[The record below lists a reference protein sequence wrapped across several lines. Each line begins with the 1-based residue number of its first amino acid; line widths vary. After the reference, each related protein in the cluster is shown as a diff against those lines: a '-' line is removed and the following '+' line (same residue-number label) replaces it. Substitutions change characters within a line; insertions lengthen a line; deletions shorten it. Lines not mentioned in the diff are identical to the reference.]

1 MQNLLHFHIP
11 KTGGSALRAY
21 LVDQLGADNVS
32 PSVTAMQFAEA
43 LVYWSG
49 VRAISGHFYPKWGD
63 RLPKDRCNLTILRDP
78 VDRLLSEFYFAK
90 SNYGGRMRNFD
101 VKALEL
107 DDYLETIESPYAEVV
122 SLQTR
127 MLSPLGGRLSDA
139 PDALSVNDQV
149 VAAMRAMED
158 FQLIGVQEEL
168 EDFACMLVARFGWE
182 AKPLRLVN
190 VTAVRTKKSELS
202 SSQHHRLQRLLEPE
216 LEVYRH
222 AKSRFARDRREAIY
236 ASPARMIAGMPPHT
250 DGVREENFGDPNAAR
265 SESDEDGSAPQRTTV
280 GELGDKRCVITG
292 VQVTGGAFGGDP
304 MLSGERLIISITFTA
319 TESIDRLTV
328 SLSIRD
334 EHGVLVFGTNSLLL
348 GVVYAIEPG
357 TYVASY
363 RMLNRMGPGNYSV
376 DVSLTRNGYRYES
389 CYHWLGKAAA
399 FTVILSEADHFEGRI
414 MMDPEID
421 IVTIPGDAKSG
432 VRATAYQRSSLLE
445 EQNEALDDFEASI
458 SETAKVNILHA
469 RSNVILPL
477 RIENIGNR
485 TWPATGRKP
494 VTVSY
499 HWLNSRGEIV
509 VFDGLRTQLPSDV
522 AARGVA
528 MVPLQVRTPDEGGQ
542 FQLQISLVQE
552 GVAWFVEKSVQSGRT
567 LAVVVA

>member
-1 MQNLLHFHIP
+1 M
-11 KTGGSALRAY
+11 RAY

-32 PSVTAMQFAEA
+32 PSLTAMQFAEA
-43 LVYWSG
+43 LVYWSD

-63 RLPKDRCNLTILRDP
+63 RLPKDRCNLTVLRDP

-90 SNYGGRMRNFD
+90 RNYGGRMRNFD
-101 VKALEL
+101 VKMLEL
-107 DDYLETIESPYAEVV
+107 DDYLETIASPYAEVV

-127 MLSPLGGRLSDA
+127 MLSPLGGRPSDV

-182 AKPLRLVN
+182 VKPLGLVN

-202 SSQHHRLQRLLEPE
+202 PSQHHRLQRLLEPE
-216 LEVYRH
+216 LEVYQH
-222 AKSRFARDRREAIY
+222 AKARFARDRREAIH
-236 ASPARMIAGMPPHT
+236 ASPARMIAETSPRAAGA
-250 DGVREENFGDPNAAR
+250 REENFGHSNIPH
-265 SESDEDGSAPQRTTV
+265 SESSVDGSAPQRPTV
-280 GELGDKRCVITG
+280 CELGDKRCVITS
-292 VQVTGGAFGGDP
+292 VQVKGEAFGGDP

-319 TESIDRLTV
+319 TESIDKLIV

-348 GVVYAIEPG
+348 GVAYAIEPG
-357 TYVASY
+357 NYVASY

-389 CYHWLGKAAA
+389 CYHWLGKAAS
-399 FTVILSEADHFEGRI
+399 FTVILSEADHFEGRV

-421 IVTIPGDAKSG
+421 IVTIPGDVKSA
-432 VRATAYQRSSLLE
+432 VRSTAYQRSSLLE
-445 EQNEALDDFEASI
+445 EQNHALDSFEALI
-458 SETAKVNILHA
+458 RETVKVNILHA

-477 RIENIGNR
+477 RIENLGNQ

-494 VTVSY
+494 VTASY
-499 HWLNSRGEIV
+499 HWLNSSGEVV
-509 VFDGLRTQLPSDV
+509 VFDGLRTQLPSDIE
-522 AARGVA
+522 AKGVA
-528 MVPLQVRTPDEGGQ
+528 MVPLQVRTPNECGQ

-552 GVAWFVEKSVQSGRT
+552 SVAWFVEKSVQSGRT